1 MIRLSIAVAALL
13 ATSALAVPVAQ
24 AHHADA
30 CDANFI
36 NYCTGTWD
44 VPNTVNPA
52 WWNTSGTLYSH
63 GNQPVWIH
71 LETDDNDTSPFEIDL
86 TVRGNAVGS
95 VDVYKVYHGDSV
107 YTDRKIT
114 PDCPQDYAAELY
126 PQGDESLGDSAHRH
140 RVQRLTLESHQTV
153 AAPDGALGGQATAH
167 VEVPRNQEWV
177 VVIDARSGTGQA
189 DSLLSIDSEIKYE
202 IRVDNLDFHASKLR
216 APDEPVDTD
225 TWEANQGQCA
235 TYVPT
240 P

>member
-1 MIRLSIAVAALL
+1 MTRLSIAVAILL
-13 ATSALAVPVAQ
+13 TTSALAVPVAQ

-30 CDANFI
+30 CDATFI
-36 NYCTGTWD
+36 NYCTARWD
-44 VPNTVNPA
+44 VPGTVNPA

-63 GNQPVWIH
+63 GNQPVWIY
-71 LETDDNDTSPFEIDL
+71 LETDDVDYAPFEIDV

-95 VDVYKVYHGDSV
+95 VDVYKVYHDKGEA
-107 YTDRKIT
+107 DRRIT

-126 PQGDESLGDSAHRH
+126 PRDGEFPGGASHRD
-140 RVQRLTLESHQTV
+140 RIMRLTLDTHKTV

-177 VVIDARSGTGQA
+177 VVVDARSGTSAA
-189 DSLLSIDSEIKYE
+189 DTHLSIDSEIKYE
-202 IRVDNLDFHASKLR
+202 IQVDSNDFHALKLR

-225 TWEANQGQCA
+225 TWEANQGQCM